1 MSLTDANALVLGT
14 STVSGN
20 LNVTTNGAL
29 TQSGAATVTGT
40 TTLAA
45 GVASDITLTNAGNDF
60 SSVGITSGNNVS
72 LTDANALVLSAS
84 TVSGN
89 LALTTGGPLSQTGTL
104 VVTGTTS
111 FTATAANTDI
121 LLDTQANNFGG
132 AWSFAGAQSN
142 FRDVQL
148 RNVNVGATVPVL
160 AGLTN
165 LRNLTLTFDTA
176 AMTVPTLMASGNV
189 NLTAGGSINQSGAVT
204 IGGTTVL
211 ATTVAG
217 SDFLLDTQANNLVG
231 GVSFG
236 GTVGNIRDV
245 GVRNVNVGATVP
257 VLAGLTNL
265 RNLTLT
271 FDTAP
276 IALPALTLTAGGNL
290 NVTAGGSITETG
302 AITVPGTTTLA
313 TTIAGSDILL
323 HTQANNFGGAVS
335 FGGTQ
340 SNIRDVGLRN
350 INAGA
355 IVPAL
360 AGLTSLRNL
369 TLTFD
374 TAPVTLPTL
383 TLTAGGSL
391 NVTAGGAITDSGNLI
406 VTGTTTLAAGANDI
420 ALDNAN
426 DFIGAVSIANGSNV
440 TLNDINAL
448 DLGTSTVGGNLNV
461 TTGGALTQSG
471 AVTVAATTT
480 LAAGGNDITLNN
492 AANDFSTVGI
502 TSGNNVALTDANALN
517 LAASTVSGTLDVTT
531 TGTLT
536 QTGPLAVIGTTTL
549 AAGGNDITLTNGAN
563 NFSTVGIT
571 SGNNVALTDANALNL
586 AASTVG
592 GTLNVTAGGLISQ
605 SGALSVAGNAA
616 FDTTAAATLG
626 SVTLANG
633 GALTLGTSTVGGN
646 LVATTTVGDLTL
658 PVGQILTVVGDATLT
673 SAGNVNL
680 LGTTRIG
687 GAQTL
692 NGGTGSTI
700 ILAGDAN
707 LNSFALPA
715 AGDITVNTTG
725 TTASFAGGPILPVA
739 INLSNASNSFGSSV
753 QVTTAAPAF
762 TGSTPATYNLTQSAS
777 VSLNA
782 GQTLSVT
789 DLGGTAGTRGNI
801 TLTNAGNSFNTVNFT
816 GGNIAWQEANAA
828 TIGAV
833 SANAGTTSSG
843 ALSITANGPITQSGA
858 VTATGLTTLSAGGN
872 DITLTNAGNDF
883 SSVGITSGN
892 NVSLTDANALVLSAS
907 TVSGNLALT
916 TGGPLSQTGTLV
928 VTGTTSFTA
937 TAANTDILLDT
948 QANNFGG
955 AWSFAGTQSN
965 FRDVQLRNVN
975 VGATV
980 PVLAGLTNLRNLT
993 LTFDTAAMTV
1003 PTLMASGNVNL
1014 TAGGSINQSGAVTVG
1029 GTTALATTV
1038 AGSDFL
1044 LDTQANNLV
1053 GAVSFGGTVGN
1064 IRDVGV
1070 RNLNA
1075 GATIP
1080 APGRSDQSAQPD
1092 ADLRYCPDRTPG
1104 SDTDRRWQ
1112 SECDSGRLDHR
1123 NRRNHRSWHD
1133 HVGHDRRWVRHS
1145 PSHTSQQLR
1154 GGSVVRR
1161 DAEQHS

>member
-1 MSLTDANALVLGT
+1 
-14 STVSGN
+14 
-20 LNVTTNGAL
+20 
-29 TQSGAATVTGT
+29 
-40 TTLAA
+40 
-45 GVASDITLTNAGNDF
+45 
-60 SSVGITSGNNVS
+60 
-72 LTDANALVLSAS
+72 
-84 TVSGN
+84 
-89 LALTTGGPLSQTGTL
+89 
-104 VVTGTTS
+104 
-111 FTATAANTDI
+111 
-121 LLDTQANNFGG
+121 
-132 AWSFAGAQSN
+132 
-142 FRDVQL
+142 VQL
-148 RNVNVGATVPVL
+148 RNVNAGATVPVL

-176 AMTVPTLMASGNV
+176 AMTVPTLLASGNV
-189 NLTAGGSINQSGAVT
+189 NLTAGGSINQSGVVT
-204 IGGTTVL
+204 VGGTTTL

-217 SDFLLDTQANNLVG
+217 SDFLLDTQANNFVG
-231 GVSFG
+231 AVSFG

-245 GVRNVNVGATVP
+245 GVRNVNAGATIP
-257 VLAGLTNL
+257 SLAGLTNL

-276 IALPALTLTAGGNL
+276 MALPALALTAGGNL

-313 TTIAGSDILL
+313 TTVAGSDILL
-323 HTQANNFGGAVS
+323 HTQANDFGGAVS

-355 IVPAL
+355 SVPAL

-369 TLTFD
+369 TLTFN

-391 NVTAGGAITDSGNLI
+391 NVTAGGDITDSGNLI
-406 VTGTTTLAAGANDI
+406 VTGTTTLAAGVNDI
-420 ALDNAN
+420 VLNNAN
-426 DFIGAVSIANGSNV
+426 DFIGAVSIANGTNV
-440 TLNDINAL
+440 SLNDINAL
-448 DLGTSTVGGNLNV
+448 DLGASTVGGNLNV

-480 LAAGGNDITLNN
+480 LAAGGNDITFTN
-492 AANDFSTVGI
+492 AAND
-502 TSGNNVALTDANALN
+502 
-517 LAASTVSGTLDVTT
+517 
-531 TGTLT
+531 
-536 QTGPLAVIGTTTL
+536 
-549 AAGGNDITLTNGAN
+549 
-563 NFSTVGIT
+563 FSTVGIT

-605 SGALSVAGNAA
+605 SGALSVAGNAV

-646 LVATTTVGDLTL
+646 LVATTTVGNLTL
-658 PVGQILTVVGDATLT
+658 PVGQTLTVVGDATLT
-673 SAGNVNL
+673 AAGNVNL

-687 GAQTL
+687 GTQTL
-692 NGGTGSTI
+692 NGGAGSTI
-700 ILAGDAN
+700 ILAGDTN
-707 LNSFALPA
+707 LNSLTLPT

-725 TTASFAGGPILPVA
+725 TTASFAGGPLLPVA
-739 INLSNASNSFGSSV
+739 INLSNASNSFGGSV

-762 TGSTPATYNLTQSAS
+762 TGSTPATYNLTQSAL
-777 VSLNA
+777 VSLNP
-782 GQTLSVT
+782 GQILSVT

-833 SANAGTTSSG
+833 SANAGPTSSG
-843 ALSITANGPITQSGA
+843 ALSITAIGPITQSGV
-858 VTATGLTTLSAGGN
+858 VTAAGPTTLSAGGN
-872 DITLTNAGNDF
+872 DITFTNAANDF

-892 NVSLTDANALVLSAS
+892 NVSLTDTNALALSAS
-907 TVSGNLALT
+907 TVTGNLALT

-975 VGATV
+975 AGATV
-980 PVLAGLTNLRNLT
+980 PVPFAVAYT
-993 LTFDTAAMTV
+993 LVPSSCRVTYVCPLKSLWSSVNAITAA
-1003 PTLMASGNVNL
+1003 PC
-1014 TAGGSINQSGAVTVG
+1014 GSR
-1029 GTTALATTV
+1029 AT
-1038 AGSDFL
+1038 
-1044 LDTQANNLV
+1044 
-1053 GAVSFGGTVGN
+1053 
-1064 IRDVGV
+1064 
-1070 RNLNA
+1070 
-1075 GATIP
+1075 
-1080 APGRSDQSAQPD
+1080 
-1092 ADLRYCPDRTPG
+1092 
-1104 SDTDRRWQ
+1104 WK
-1112 SECDSGRLDHR
+1112 
-1123 NRRNHRSWHD
+1123 
-1133 HVGHDRRWVRHS
+1133 
-1145 PSHTSQQLR
+1145 
-1154 GGSVVRR
+1154 
-1161 DAEQHS
+1161 